1 MDTVPTEDPEER
13 SLAVAREVIARCQS
27 LAECTEESGFTT
39 RPFLSEPMHEV
50 HARLRDWMEQAGM
63 TVSVDAVGNV
73 RGCYAARQPSAPRLF
88 IGSHLDTVP
97 RAGAY
102 DGILGVV
109 LGVALVDLLNSR
121 RLKFH
126 IEVVGFSE
134 EEGLRFGVPF
144 IGSRTFIGDIDDELL
159 GRRDAKGITVTDA
172 IRAFGLDPSQIG
184 AAEAG
189 RDALAYFEFHIEQ
202 GPVLEDLGLPLG
214 VVEGIAGQSRFSVV
228 FEGQANHAGTTPMHL
243 RRDALAGAAEWI
255 SAVEQEARGTG
266 GLVATV
272 GRLEAE
278 PGAGN
283 VIPGLVRTTLDVR
296 HADDATRKPAI
307 ERLRHHAGEIAARR
321 GLSVYWKHLL
331 DQAGVKMDA
340 SLSRLLER
348 AVDASAYPVHRMTS
362 GAGHDAMI
370 VARRMPTAM
379 LFLRSP
385 GGISHH
391 SRETVLAEDV
401 EAALVTGMRFLDEME
416 ARHD

>member
-1 MDTVPTEDPEER
+1 MDRFPV
-13 SLAVAREVIARCQS
+13 VAREVIARCQS

-39 RPFLSEPMHEV
+39 RPFLSEPMREV
-50 HARLRDWMEQAGM
+50 HTRLRDWMEQAGM
-63 TVSVDAVGNV
+63 TASIDAVGNV
-73 RGCYAARQPSAPRLF
+73 HGCYAARQPSAPRLF

-109 LGVALVDLLNSR
+109 LGVALADLLNGR

-134 EEGLRFGVPF
+134 EEGLRFGAPF

-159 GRRDAKGITVTDA
+159 GRRDANGMTVTDA
-172 IRAFGLDPSQIG
+172 IRAFGLDPSRIG
-184 AAEAG
+184 DARAG
-189 RDALAYFEFHIEQ
+189 NDALAYFEFHIEQ
-202 GPVLEDLGLPLG
+202 GPVLEALGLPLG

-255 SAVEQEARGTG
+255 GAVEKEARGTS

-272 GRLEAE
+272 GRLEVE

-283 VIPGLVRTTLDVR
+283 VIPGVVRTTLDVR
-296 HADDATRKPAI
+296 HADDAIRTAAI
-307 ERLRHHAGEIAARR
+307 ERLHHHAGDIAARR
-321 GLSVYWKHLL
+321 GLSVSWKHLL
-331 DQAGVKMDA
+331 DQASVTMDA

-348 AVDASAYPVHRMTS
+348 AVDASGYTVHRMTS

-370 VARRMPTAM
+370 VARRMPAVM

-391 SRETVLAEDV
+391 SRETVLPEDV
-401 EAALVTGMRFLDEME
+401 EAALVTGMRFLEEME